1 MQVHNF
7 HVNPCNLLI
16 IPVQTIIFAPMQSP
30 LQPIILPQTEKAG
43 VTLYLKRDD
52 LIHPLYGGNKIRK
65 LKYNVQQ
72 CLKEGKT
79 GLLTCGGAYS
89 NHIIA
94 TAAYGKEHGLKTKA
108 LIRGEELLIENP
120 TLKDAAAL
128 GMEFVFV
135 SREAYRSVRENPNL
149 AFELSYSVK
158 EEFYFIPEGGTNAFA
173 VDGVAELVNEIEIP
187 FDYIAIPCGTGG
199 TFAGL
204 MKGIKHLDSKLL
216 VFSALKNGAYVI
228 DEVADLLKED
238 FDRTKLELF
247 TSDYLFGGYGKM
259 KPELVEFVKNFEQQT
274 GILLDP
280 IYNGKMMFG
289 LLDKIENGYF
299 KKGSVIVGLHT
310 GGVQA
315 WRGVREQ
322 PFIV

>member
-1 MQVHNF
+1 MQ
-7 HVNPCNLLI
+7 P
-16 IPVQTIIFAPMQSP
+16 SP
-30 LQPIILPQTEKAG
+30 LQAIILPQTEKAE
-43 VTLYLKRDD
+43 VKLYLKRDD

-72 CLKEGKT
+72 CLHEGKT

-120 TLKDAAAL
+120 TLKDAAGL

-135 SREAYRSVRENPNL
+135 SREAYRSIREQTDL
-149 AFELSYSVK
+149 AFELSNSRP
-158 EEFYFIPEGGTNAFA
+158 EEYYFIPEGGTNTFA
-173 VDGVAELVNEIEIP
+173 IEGVAELVNEIEIP
-187 FDYIAIPCGTGG
+187 FDYLATPCGTGG

-204 MKGIKHLDSKLL
+204 MKGIKNRDTKLL
-216 VFSALKNGAYVI
+216 VFSALKNGYYII
-228 DEVADLLKED
+228 DEVAELLKED
-238 FDRTKLELF
+238 FDASKLELF
-247 TSDYLFGGYGKM
+247 TSDYVFGGYGKM
-259 KPELVEFVKNFEQQT
+259 KPELIVFIKSFEQQT

-299 KKGSVIVGLHT
+299 KKGSVIIALHT

-315 WRGVREQ
+315 WRGVKEQ
-322 PFIV
+322 PFVV

>member
-1 MQVHNF
+1 M
-7 HVNPCNLLI
+7 
-16 IPVQTIIFAPMQSP
+16 
-30 LQPIILPQTEKAG
+30 
-43 VTLYLKRDD
+43 
-52 LIHPLYGGNKIRK
+52 HPLYGGNKIRK
-65 LKYNVQQ
+65 LKYNVQK
-72 CLKEGKT
+72 CLHEGKT

-135 SREAYRSVRENPNL
+135 SREVYRSVREQPEL
-149 AFELSYSVK
+149 AFDLSHSNPSAAADN
-158 EEFYFIPEGGTNAFA
+158 FYFIPEGGTNSFA
-173 VDGVAELVNEIEIP
+173 IEGVAELISEIEIP
-187 FDYIAIPCGTGG
+187 FDYLATPCGTGG

-204 MKGIKHLDSKLL
+204 MKGIKNRHTKLL
-216 VFSALKNGAYVI
+216 VFSSLKNGDYII
-228 DEVADLLKED
+228 DEVAELLKND
-238 FDRTKLELF
+238 FDRTKVELF
-247 TSDYLFGGYGKM
+247 TSDYVFGGYGKM
-259 KPELVEFVKNFEQQT
+259 KPELIDFVKSFEQQT

-289 LLDKIENGYF
+289 LLDIIECGYF
-299 KKGSVIVGLHT
+299 KKGSVIVALHT

-315 WRGVREQ
+315 WRGFETS
-322 PFIV
+322 FM

>member
-1 MQVHNF
+1 MLQRIH
-7 HVNPCNLLI
+7 
-16 IPVQTIIFAPMQSP
+16 IPVTD
-30 LQPIILPQTEKAG
+30 KAEI
-43 VTLYLKRDD
+43 TLYVKRDD

-65 LKYNVQQ
+65 LKYNVLECKRQ
-72 CLKEGKT
+72 GKT

-94 TAAYGKEHGLKTKA
+94 TAAYGKEQGLKTKA

-135 SREAYRSVRENPNL
+135 SREDYRKIREDNTL
-149 AFELSYSVK
+149 AFELSNSNTNN
-158 EEFYFIPEGGTNAFA
+158 FYFIPEGGTNAFA
-173 VDGVAELVNEIEIP
+173 IEGVAELVDEIEIP
-187 FDYIAIPCGTGG
+187 FDYLATPCGTGG

-204 MKGIKHLDSKLL
+204 MKGIKNRDAELSPRRTSLV
-216 VFSALKNGAYVI
+216 VFSALKNGAYII
-228 DEVADLLKED
+228 DEVAELLKED
-238 FDRTKLELF
+238 FDKSTLALF
-247 TSDYLFGGYGKM
+247 TSEYIFGGYAKV
-259 KPELVEFVKNFEQQT
+259 KPELIDFVKTFEAQT

-289 LLDKIENGYF
+289 LLDKIESGYF
-299 KKGSVIVGLHT
+299 EKGSVIVALHT
-310 GGVQA
+310 GGLQA

-322 PFIV
+322 PFII

>member
-1 MQVHNF
+1 MH
-7 HVNPCNLLI
+7 
-16 IPVQTIIFAPMQSP
+16 SP
-30 LQPIILPQTEKAG
+30 LQKIILPQTEAAD
-43 VTLYLKRDD
+43 VHLYLKRDD

-94 TAAYGKEHGLKTKA
+94 MAAYGKEHGLKTKA
-108 LIRGEELLIENP
+108 IIRGEELLIENP

-135 SREAYRSVRENPNL
+135 SRENYRSIRENPEL
-149 AFELSYSVK
+149 AFELSNSTK
-158 EEFYFIPEGGTNAFA
+158 EDFYFIPEGGTNSFA
-173 VDGVAELVNEIEIP
+173 IEGVAELVNEIEIP
-187 FDYIAIPCGTGG
+187 FDYIATPCGTGG

-204 MKGIKHLDSKLL
+204 MKGIKVYSPGRTKLL
-216 VFSALKNGAYVI
+216 VFSALKNGSYII
-228 DEVADLLKED
+228 DEVKELLKED
-238 FDRTKLELF
+238 FNESTLALF
-247 TSDYLFGGYGKM
+247 TSDYVFGGYGKM
-259 KPELVEFVKNFEQQT
+259 KPELIDFVKDFEKQT
-274 GILLDP
+274 SILLDP

-289 LLDKIENGYF
+289 LLNKIQSGYF
-299 KKGSVIVGLHT
+299 EKGSVIVALHT

-315 WRGVREQ
+315 WRGYNA
-322 PFIV
+322 